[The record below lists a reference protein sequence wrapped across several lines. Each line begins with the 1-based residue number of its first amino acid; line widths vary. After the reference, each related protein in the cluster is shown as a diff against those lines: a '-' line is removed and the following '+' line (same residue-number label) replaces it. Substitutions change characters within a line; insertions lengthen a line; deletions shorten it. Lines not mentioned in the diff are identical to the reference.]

1 MKHPAAR
8 SYSEVDLQRIQEG
21 KPTSWQE
28 SADPSPEKFARSSD
42 EQTRPEVDYLSELP
56 PHWREHNQ

>member
-8 SYSEVDLQRIQEG
+8 TYSEVDRQRIREG

-28 SADPSPEKFARSSD
+28 SADRTADQGEHQEPANQHPEI
-42 EQTRPEVDYLSELP
+42 DYLSEMP

>member
-8 SYSEVDLQRIQEG
+8 TYSQVDSQRIREG

-28 SADPSPEKFARSSD
+28 SADPIPDNSD
-42 EQTRPEVDYLSELP
+42 RQETADQGPEVDYLSELP

>member
-8 SYSEVDLQRIQEG
+8 SYSEVDRQRIREG

-28 SADPSPEKFARSSD
+28 SADPIPEQSD
-42 EQTRPEVDYLSELP
+42 QQEPADQRPEVDYLSEMP

>member
-8 SYSEVDLQRIQEG
+8 TYSEVDRRRIREG

-28 SADPSPEKFARSSD
+28 RADQIPDKGEHQEISNQHPEI
-42 EQTRPEVDYLSELP
+42 DYLSEMP

>member
-8 SYSEVDLQRIQEG
+8 TYSEVDRRRIREG

-28 SADPSPEKFARSSD
+28 SADPLSD
-42 EQTRPEVDYLSELP
+42 HRDHRETTDQRPEGDYLSEMP

>member
-8 SYSEVDLQRIQEG
+8 SYSEVDRQRIREG

-28 SADPSPEKFARSSD
+28 SSDPIPEQS
-42 EQTRPEVDYLSELP
+42 EQQEPTDQRPEVDYLSEMP

>member
-1 MKHPAAR
+1 MKHPAVR
-8 SYSEVDLQRIQEG
+8 TYSEVDRQRIREG

-28 SADPSPEKFARSSD
+28 SADRTADQGECQDTANQHPEI
-42 EQTRPEVDYLSELP
+42 DYLSEMP

>member
-8 SYSEVDLQRIQEG
+8 SYSEVDRQRIREG

-28 SADPSPEKFARSSD
+28 SSD
-42 EQTRPEVDYLSELP
+42 AIPDQGGGQEPANQHSEVDYFSELP